1 MTPVLF
7 PFRTWHACCFK
18 ASRNTGS
25 MIMVTLFR
33 RLALL
38 SALCAAPAVA
48 QGFEDLESLET
59 RLVAALGAG
68 IGEAGGPANP
78 IDRRL
83 KLAACPS
90 PALFD
95 APRLGAVTISCEPL
109 GWRIRVPLARSAS
122 VTLAA
127 AKAEPVIRRGDQV
140 EVIAMGGTF
149 RVSTLAVAD
158 EDGAIGERIR
168 LRGGDRKSPPIFGQV
183 TEDGRVAVTGFN

>member
-1 MTPVLF
+1 
-7 PFRTWHACCFK
+7 
-18 ASRNTGS
+18 
-25 MIMVTLFR
+25 MVTLFR

-38 SALCAAPAVA
+38 SVLCAAPAAA
-48 QGFEDLESLET
+48 QGFEDLDMLES

-90 PALFD
+90 PAMFD
-95 APRLGAVTISCEPL
+95 APRLGAATINCEPL

-140 EVIAMGGTF
+140 EVIAMGGAF

-158 EDGAIGERIR
+158 EDGSPGERIR
-168 LRGGDRKSPPIFGQV
+168 LRSDRKSAPIFGQV

>member
-1 MTPVLF
+1 
-7 PFRTWHACCFK
+7 
-18 ASRNTGS
+18 
-25 MIMVTLFR
+25 MVTLFR

-38 SALCAAPAVA
+38 SALCAAPALA
-48 QGFEDLESLET
+48 QGFEDLGALET

-68 IGEAGGPANP
+68 IGEDGGPAGP

-90 PALFD
+90 PAMFD

-122 VTLAA
+122 VTA
-127 AKAEPVIRRGDQV
+127 AKAAAPLIRRGDEV
-140 EVIAMGGTF
+140 EVVAAGGAF
-149 RVSTLAVAD
+149 SVSTLAVAD
-158 EDGAIGERIR
+158 EDGSPGERIR
-168 LRGGDRKSPPIFGQV
+168 LRSDRKTKPIFGQV

>member
-1 MTPVLF
+1 
-7 PFRTWHACCFK
+7 
-18 ASRNTGS
+18 
-25 MIMVTLFR
+25 MVTLFR

-48 QGFEDLESLET
+48 QGFEDLEALEA

-90 PALFD
+90 PAMFD
-95 APRLGAVTISCEPL
+95 APRLGAATINCEPL

-122 VTLAA
+122 VSIAA
-127 AKAEPVIRRGDQV
+127 AEAEPIIRRGDQV
-140 EVIAMGGTF
+140 EVVALGGAF
-149 RVSTLAVAD
+149 SVSTLAVAD
-158 EDGAIGERIR
+158 EDGAPGERIR
-168 LRGGDRKSPPIFGQV
+168 LRTDRRERSIFGQV

>member
-1 MTPVLF
+1 
-7 PFRTWHACCFK
+7 
-18 ASRNTGS
+18 
-25 MIMVTLFR
+25 MVTLFR

-38 SALCAAPAVA
+38 SALCAAPAAA
-48 QGFEDLESLET
+48 QSFEDLGALET

-90 PALFD
+90 SAMFD

-122 VTLAA
+122 VSMAA
-127 AKAEPVIRRGDQV
+127 AKAEPLIRRGDQV
-140 EVIAMGGTF
+140 EVIALGGAFT
-149 RVSTLAVAD
+149 VSTLAVAD
-158 EDGAIGERIR
+158 EDGAPGERIR
-168 LRGGDRKSPPIFGQV
+168 LRGDDRKRPPIFGQV
-183 TEDGRVAVTGFN
+183 TDDGRVAVTGFN